1 MCDELGI
8 MHQFSAPWTPQQN
21 GVAERKNRTL
31 LDISRTMLVEHNLPG
46 YFWAEAVSTAC
57 YVANRALLCNT
68 LNKTPYKLI
77 KKRTP
82 NTSYFRIFGCR
93 CYTLVNRKTNLGKF
107 DSESDEG
114 IFLGYSDRSKAYRV
128 FNKRTLVV
136 EESVHV
142 KFLERQLHRGDHTII
157 TSESNQRT
165 IVQIA
170 LEAETKES
178 CSLDDE
184 KNDHN
189 DVIAEQMTI
198 PHRWKFTKDHPSTN
212 ILGNVDEGIKTRSR
226 FREDLNVA
234 FTSQIEPRK
243 IDDAFLDVEWV
254 NAMHEELEQFERNG
268 VWDLVPRPEYQNVIG
283 TKWIFK
289 NKLNE

>member
-1 MCDELGI
+1 M
-8 MHQFSAPWTPQQN
+8 
-21 GVAERKNRTL
+21 
-31 LDISRTMLVEHNLPG
+31 
-46 YFWAEAVSTAC
+46 
-57 YVANRALLCNT
+57 
-68 LNKTPYKLI
+68 
-77 KKRTP
+77 
-82 NTSYFRIFGCR
+82 
-93 CYTLVNRKTNLGKF
+93 NRKTNLGKF
-107 DSESDEG
+107 DSRSDEG

-142 KFLERQLHRGDHTII
+142 KFLERQLHRGYHTTI

-170 LEAETKES
+170 PEAETKES
-178 CSLDDE
+178 YSLDDE

-189 DVIAEQMTI
+189 DVIAGQMTI
-198 PHRWKFTKDHPSTN
+198 PHPWKFTEDHPSAN

-254 NAMHEELEQFERNG
+254 NAMHEKLEQFERNG

-283 TKWIFK
+283 TEWIFK
-289 NKLNE
+289 NKLNEEGKIIRNKARLVAQGYVQEEGIDYEETYAPVACLEAIRLLFSFACANDFRLI